1 MLFCP
6 IFSAIGQ
13 ETNMVLKILQHIRYQ
28 QVNHGPEFEK
38 GGFPTY
44 RIYQPRGIP
53 KADNNSF
60 FTSIILLT
68 LRDNYQ
74 KLPVSAKIL
83 TDSIF
88 SSALPSYKAFRNQK
102 GRGTFN
108 FWSTNPPKV
117 FPDGGILNIF
127 DKSKALPDDMDCTST
142 ALWALNAPDSVNK
155 RIKSLMQ
162 SYTNQQGKNLLKT
175 FPEIANFPAY
185 STWFGVKVPVEFD
198 VVVMCNVISWTAQ
211 AGLDFTAADTATIE
225 LLTKVIEKGLYIE
238 DPFMAS
244 PNYAT
249 VPIILYHYSRMMSKV
264 TIPALEDLKPLMIKE
279 AEKCFLNSTSK
290 LEKILISTT
299 LQRLGATS
307 PEVIILDE
315 SNYIEEIANDPFV
328 FFIANMGLAYPT
340 GWKNKLA
347 TSKAGRFD
355 YYCPAYN
362 LTLLLENILTEVADS
377 KF

>member
-13 ETNMVLKILQHIRYQ
+13 DTNMVLKILQHVRYQ
-28 QVNHGPEFEK
+28 QLNHGFEFEN
-38 GGFPTY
+38 GGFPNY
-44 RIYQPRGIP
+44 RIYQLRGIP

-74 KLPVSAKIL
+74 KLPFSAQLIA
-83 TDSIF
+83 DSIF
-88 SSALPSYKAFRNQK
+88 SSALPSYSAFRNQK
-102 GRGTFN
+102 GRGTYN

-117 FPDGGILNIF
+117 FPDGGILNVF

-142 ALWALNAPDSVNK
+142 ALWALNAPDSTNE

-162 SYTNQQGKNLLKT
+162 QYTNQPGKKLLNT
-175 FPEIANFPAY
+175 FPEIANIPAY

-211 AGLDFTAADTATIE
+211 AGLTFTAADTATIE
-225 LLTKVIEKGLYIE
+225 LLTKVIDEGLYIK

-249 VPIILYHYSRMMSKV
+249 VPIILYHYSRMMNKV
-264 TIPALEDLKPLMIKE
+264 KIPSLEALKPSMIRE
-279 AEKCFLNSTSK
+279 AERCFFNSSSK

-299 LQRLGATS
+299 LKRLGTK
-307 PEVIILDE
+307 PPGEIIFNE
-315 SNYIEEIANDPFV
+315 SDYIDEIANDPFV

-362 LTLLLENILTEVADS
+362 LTLLLENILTEVRDQQH
-377 KF
+377 

>member
-1 MLFCP
+1 
-6 IFSAIGQ
+6 
-13 ETNMVLKILQHIRYQ
+13 MVLEILQHIRFQ
-28 QVNHGPEFEK
+28 QLNHGSEFEK
-38 GGFPTY
+38 GGFPNY
-44 RIYQPRGIP
+44 RIYQPRGVP

-74 KLPVSAKIL
+74 KLPLSAQRIA
-83 TDSIF
+83 DSIF
-88 SSALPSYKAFRNQK
+88 SDALPSYKVFRNQK
-102 GRGTFN
+102 GRGTYN
-108 FWSTNPPKV
+108 FWKTNPPQV
-117 FPDGGILNIF
+117 FPDGGVLNVF

-142 ALWALNAPDSVNK
+142 ALWALNAPDSTNK
-155 RIKSLMQ
+155 RIKTLMQ
-162 SYTNQQGKNLLKT
+162 SYTNHPGKKLLNT
-175 FPEIANFPAY
+175 FPEISNIPAY

-225 LLTKVIEKGLYIE
+225 LLTKVIEEGLYIK

-264 TIPALEDLKPLMIKE
+264 NIPELEALKPSMIKE
-279 AEKCFLNSTSK
+279 AEKCFYNSESN

-299 LQRLGATS
+299 VKRLGTKLS
-307 PEVIILDE
+307 GQIILDH
-315 SNYIEEIANDPFV
+315 SNYISDIANDPFV

-362 LTLLLENILTEVADS
+362 LTLLLENILTEINES
-377 KF
+377 KAN